1 MQERRST
8 AQEAQAGRRTSRKKT
23 AAKVALSEQD
33 ESLLG
38 RLKALRTELAQKNHV
53 PAYIIFNNVSLDEMA
68 EKKPR
73 TMGDFMRISG
83 VGDAKARKYGADFI
97 KVIARWVNEHPD
109 SM

>member
-1 MQERRST
+1 
-8 AQEAQAGRRTSRKKT
+8 
-23 AAKVALSEQD
+23 
-33 ESLLG
+33 
-38 RLKALRTELAQKNHV
+38 
-53 PAYIIFNNVSLDEMA
+53 MA

-83 VGDAKARKYGADFI
+83 VGDAKAGKYGADFI